1 MSGADSAIAHSL
13 LLSCLWLGA
22 APCSL
27 GCGSASTSAENDAV
41 QVERW
46 ATAFTEAD
54 VDAIVGTYAPDA
66 LFFGTGS
73 QTLVRKPEDIRSYFD
88 TALSRDKPRGAELLE
103 HSVRVVTDE
112 VGPRQGR
119 SVRKNVAPTAPYA
132 ARAGPSFGIK
142 RSFARHILS

>member
-1 MSGADSAIAHSL
+1 MDGDRVVVASFRI

-27 GCGSASTSAENDAV
+27 GCGSASASTSAENDAV
-41 QVERW
+41 QVVERW

-73 QTLVRKPEDIRSYFD
+73 QTLVRKPEDTQLLRHCFEPGQ
-88 TALSRDKPRGAELLE
+88 APRC
-103 HSVRVVTDE
+103 RV
-112 VGPRQGR
+112 
-119 SVRKNVAPTAPYA
+119 
-132 ARAGPSFGIK
+132 ARALG
-142 RSFARHILS
+142 ARGLRTKWSWSRVWIA